1 MGFMRIIDEVAE
13 KAIRDAQRRGEFD
26 NLPGMGRRL
35 VFEDD
40 SMVPEDL
47 RMAYKVLRN
56 SGHLPREMQE
66 EKDIERA
73 LDLLA
78 DCKDEQTKLRQ
89 LEKLNFMIRKINM
102 GRKRP
107 INLERNEYYLD
118 KVTGRV
124 RVAGREDDEEGAG
137 L

>member
-1 MGFMRIIDEVAE
+1 MGFLRIIDEVAE
-13 KAIRDAQRRGEFD
+13 KAIQDAQRRGEFD

-73 LDLLA
+73 LDLLN

-124 RVAGREDDEEGAG
+124 CVAGQEDEE
-137 L
+137 

>member
-1 MGFMRIIDEVAE
+1 MGFLRIIDEVAE
-13 KAIRDAQRRGEFD
+13 KAIQDAQRRGEFD

-78 DCKDEQTKLRQ
+78 QCKDEQTKLRQ
-89 LEKLNFMIRKINM
+89 LEKLNFMVRKINM
-102 GRKRP
+102 GRNRP

-118 KVTGRV
+118 KVTNRV
-124 RVAGREDDEEGAG
+124 RVAGQEDEG
-137 L
+137 

>member
-1 MGFMRIIDEVAE
+1 MGFLRIIDEVAE
-13 KAIRDAQRRGEFD
+13 KAIREAQRKGEFD
-26 NLPGMGRRL
+26 NLPGMGKRL

-56 SGHLPREMQE
+56 SGHLPSEMQE

-78 DCKDEQTKLRQ
+78 QCKDEQTKLRQ

-107 INLERNEYYLD
+107 ICLERNEYYLD
-118 KVTGRV
+118 KITGRV
-124 RVAGREDDEEGAG
+124 RVSGQEEE
-137 L
+137 

>member
-1 MGFMRIIDEVAE
+1 MGFLRIIDEVAE

-66 EKDIERA
+66 KKDIERT

-102 GRKRP
+102 SRKRP
-107 INLERNEYYLD
+107 VNLERNEYYLD

-124 RVAGREDDEEGAG
+124 RVAGQEDGE
-137 L
+137 

>member
-1 MGFMRIIDEVAE
+1 MRIIDEVAE